1 MRLVILIYYLSH
13 PWRLDSKHDLTQ
25 RKSFCACFRSC
36 FLFFGVCV
44 FFMRDSPHAF
54 SKLLPRAF
62 HASNR
67 RLCLK
72 VSVCTP
78 RLAFDDADRNT
89 TLNSRYL

>member
-13 PWRLDSKHDLTQ
+13 PWRLDSTHD
-25 RKSFCACFRSC
+25 AC

-54 SKLLPRAF
+54 SKPLPRAF

-72 VSVCTP
+72 FSLYT
-78 RLAFDDADRNT
+78 AFGFWRCW
-89 TLNSRYL
+89 S